1 MPESERFKHIQV
13 YCPECQKMIS
23 PGEYSLCPYFEGG
36 ESDLSEEERA
46 FRQLFNCH
54 VKCGTKVEYHY
65 YKDGKRVTTT
75 VDPVENEGML
85 MEILKRVINRRQE
98 E

>member
-1 MPESERFKHIQV
+1 MPESDKFKHIQV
-13 YCPECQKMIS
+13 YCPECQRMIS

-36 ESDLSEEERA
+36 ESDLSEEERV
-46 FRQLFNCH
+46 FKQLFNCH
-54 VKCGTKVEYHY
+54 VKCGTKIEYHY

-85 MEILKRVINRRQE
+85 MEILKRVINRK
-98 E
+98 